1 MSEEPTVSVVIPT
14 YDRPEMLQ
22 RAVESVVQQT
32 YDSVELL
39 VVDDHSPTP
48 ASETLER
55 IETDTLRSVECIRH
69 DENRGGSAARTTG
82 IEAASG
88 AWVAFLDDDDEW
100 KPTKL
105 EKQVE
110 RVTSASGDVVL
121 VYTGIR
127 QVGEDGSTNAV
138 KTPAEEGNALEQ
150 LLYGNFI
157 GSYSAVMVRLKAID
171 AVGPP
176 DDRFPS
182 WQDWEW
188 YLRLAQ
194 YGDFISVP
202 EALVIRHNNH
212 EQMSSNFETKLN
224 TSYPLILG
232 TGLPIA
238 KELDMERRFEAS
250 VLFEL
255 GRAAAGNNQFG
266 SARHHLIQSIKF
278 DPLSTSTWL
287 YLILTSCGKFSFYP
301 SQVIKRNVLRK
312 LLKLLNTTTT
322 TS

>member
-110 RVTSASGDVVL
+110 RVTSASRDVVL

-138 KTPAEEGNALEQ
+138 KTPTVEGNVLEQ
-150 LLYGNFI
+150 LLCGNFI
-157 GSYSAVMVRLKAID
+157 GSYSAVMVDSEAIER
-171 AVGPP
+171 VGMP
-176 DDRFPS
+176 DERFPS

-188 YLRLAQ
+188 YLRLGREGA
-194 YGDFISVP
+194 FLSVAEP
-202 EALVIRHNNH
+202 LVVRYNDH
-212 EQMSSNFETKLN
+212 EQMSSDYETKRDV
-224 TSYPLILG
+224 SYPLLLE
-232 TGLPIA
+232 TGRPIA
-238 KELDMERRFEAS
+238 RELGLEREFEAGTA
-250 VLFEL
+250 FEL
-255 GRAAAGNNQFG
+255 ARAAAGNRRFG
-266 SARHHLIQSIKF
+266 DARRYLLRSLRR
-278 DPLSTSTWL
+278 DPRSVSTWL
-287 YLILTSCGKFSFYP
+287 YLALTIGGRLTFYP
-301 SQVIKRNVLRK
+301 AQRIKRKAIR
-312 LLKLLNTTTT
+312 TDE
-322 TS
+322 

>member
-14 YDRPEMLQ
+14 YDRPEML
-22 RAVESVVQQT
+22 RWAVESVVQQT

-82 IEAASG
+82 IEGASG

-110 RVTSASGDVVL
+110 RITSASGDVVL

-138 KTPAEEGNALEQ
+138 KTPTVEGDVLEQ
-150 LLYGNFI
+150 LLRGNFI
-157 GSYSAVMVRLKAID
+157 GSYSAAMVNSEAIER
-171 AVGPP
+171 VGMP
-176 DDRFPS
+176 DERFLS

-194 YGDFISVP
+194 EGAFLSVP
-202 EALVIRHNNH
+202 DPLVVRHNDH
-212 EQMSSNFETKLN
+212 DQMSSDFETKRDM
-224 TSYPLILG
+224 SYPLLLE
-232 TGLPIA
+232 TGRPIA
-238 KELDMERRFEAS
+238 REVGLEQEFEAG
-250 VLFEL
+250 VVFEL
-255 GRAAAGNNQFG
+255 ARAATGNERFG
-266 SARHHLIQSIKF
+266 AARRYLIRSIRLN
-278 DPLSTSTWL
+278 PWSTFPWL
-287 YLILTSCGKFSFYP
+287 YLLLTLGGQYTFRSVQF
-301 SQVIKRNVLRK
+301 IKRSVVETK
-312 LLKLLNTTTT
+312 KSNT
-322 TS
+322 